1 MKPRVQQEER
11 PFQAA
16 NKRVAEQTAQLLVS
30 GFPADFRLE
39 LVCECADEACFAVIE
54 VTHEAYAQI
63 LKQLHTFVVKP
74 GHYTPADEL
83 VVNKLA
89 EYWVVATKPGKSALI
104 EP

>member
-39 LVCECADEACFAVIE
+39 LVCECADEACFAV
-54 VTHEAYAQI
+54 
-63 LKQLHTFVVKP
+63 KP